1 MKVHIIL
8 TCTLLL
14 SHINIF
20 FYYMHD
26 NNKILNKINKTL
38 YIKILF
44 LCMDGMFRLIT
55 RSDTYKYDTING
67 QPRQKLH
74 NTYVRNVSNFIRAL

>member
-1 MKVHIIL
+1 
-8 TCTLLL
+8 
-14 SHINIF
+14 
-20 FYYMHD
+20 MHD

-38 YIKILF
+38 IKILF

-67 QPRQKLH
+67 QPRQKSH
-74 NTYVRNVSNFIRAL
+74 NTYVRNVSNFVHSCIIIIF

>member
-1 MKVHIIL
+1 
-8 TCTLLL
+8 
-14 SHINIF
+14 
-20 FYYMHD
+20 MHD

-38 YIKILF
+38 IKILF

-67 QPRQKLH
+67 QPRQKYTIP
-74 NTYVRNVSNFIRAL
+74 TYVTLVTRSFVHYNNILIIF